1 MAKKSFLGNFLSA
14 ATKAADKAIKE
25 ATKERKRQ
33 EKETQKRF
41 LLIERE
47 RVRQER
53 ETLKSLNTVCI
64 DIETAQKYSPY
75 SNSLRNAVTN
85 SILKGSTSVEVK
97 QSTLDRTITKY
108 DKQKAKDEKLSKCAE
123 LNNLG
128 KSYEESGNIE
138 AAIQVYE
145 ENISLG
151 YPATHSYQRLMTLY
165 RKNKEYSKEI
175 KVIKKAISVFTKEN
189 NRRAKKAIKTN
200 PELAYFIEEALSN
213 NENVMGIDG
222 KSYIFV
228 PYDTNKYRERL
239 EKVVQLKNKKHV
251 TPKHKTL

>member
-1 MAKKSFLGNFLSA
+1 MAKKFFLGNFLSSA
-14 ATKAADKAIKE
+14 AKAADKTIKE
-25 ATKERKRQ
+25 AAKEHKRQ
-33 EKETQKRF
+33 EKETQKRL

-47 RVRQER
+47 RVRQEKK
-53 ETLKSLNTVCI
+53 TLKSLNTVCI
-64 DIETAQKYSPY
+64 NIETAQKYSPY

-97 QSTLDRTITKY
+97 QSTLDRAITKY

-128 KSYEESGNIE
+128 KSYEESGDIE

-165 RKNKEYSKEI
+165 RKSKEYSKEI

-200 PELAYFIEEALSN
+200 PELTYFIEEALSN
-213 NENVMGIDG
+213 SEKVMGIDG
-222 KSYIFV
+222 RSYIFV

-239 EKVVQLKNKKHV
+239 EKVVQLK
-251 TPKHKTL
+251 KTCNT